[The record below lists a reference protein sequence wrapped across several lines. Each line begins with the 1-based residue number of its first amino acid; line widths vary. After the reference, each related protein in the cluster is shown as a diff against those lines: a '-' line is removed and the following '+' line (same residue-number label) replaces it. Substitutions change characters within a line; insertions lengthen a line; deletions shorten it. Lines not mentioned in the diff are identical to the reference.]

1 MRTYIAG
8 PMDGY
13 LNLNFDAFDKAYC
26 ELWQR
31 GYVAISPADLDRL
44 FEGFEQYPPE
54 DLVVDDELKRRV
66 MRRDLAA
73 IFECE
78 AIYLLHGWKGSEGV
92 AVELALAKY
101 LGLEI
106 LYQDV
111 DKSFSCILC
120 GNSNPH
126 KLSCE
131 NNPAWREGE

>member
-8 PMDGY
+8 PMRNY
-13 LNLNFDAFDKAYC
+13 PQMNFDAFDEAYV
-26 ELWQR
+26 ELYVR
-31 GYVAISPADLDRL
+31 GHIPISPTCLDRVY
-44 FEGFEQYPPE
+44 EGWEQYPPE

-73 IFECE
+73 IFECD

-106 LYQDV
+106 LYQED
-111 DKSFSCILC
+111 
-120 GNSNPH
+120 
-126 KLSCE
+126 
-131 NNPAWREGE
+131 